1 MNQSIMQTLDYYC
14 KNEVQTLKNSEYFL
28 EISFLAKLLGYS
40 IDISIGEAMD
50 AKKDKYP
57 KIIYLSF
64 STIDEQGKIIFVDSL
79 DFEHL
84 TDATEILE
92 IDRKNRV
99 KFFSWQDDEE
109 FIESLKWII
118 KELRKIQNKNT

>member
-1 MNQSIMQTLDYYC
+1 MNQSVMQAIDYYC
-14 KNEVQTLKNSEYFL
+14 KNEIEILKNSEYFL
-28 EISFLAKLLGYS
+28 EINSLAKTLSYS
-40 IDISIGEAMD
+40 IDISIGEATD
-50 AKKDKYP
+50 AKQDKYP

-64 STIDEQGKIIFVDSL
+64 STIDQQGKIVLVDAL

-118 KELRKIQNKNT
+118 KELRKKQNKNT